1 MKDPFSIQNPR
12 RKRQKCLQIKNGN
25 TKIHGKKS
33 ISLLGPEIWNYFP
46 EHIKV
51 EKSFNIFQMLGLGND
66 V

>member
-12 RKRQKCLQIKNGN
+12 RKRKKCLQIKNGN